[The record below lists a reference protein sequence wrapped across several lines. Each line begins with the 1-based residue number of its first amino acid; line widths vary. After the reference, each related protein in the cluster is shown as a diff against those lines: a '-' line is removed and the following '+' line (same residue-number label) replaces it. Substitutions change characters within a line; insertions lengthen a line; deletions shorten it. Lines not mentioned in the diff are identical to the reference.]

1 MQLEPIVALATAP
14 FKAALAIVRASG
26 EGVFDIVNKIFSK
39 KIILNNDEKNKIYF
53 GKILDDDKVVDEV
66 VLLAYK
72 SPFSFTGEESV
83 EIICHGSIIIANQI
97 ISLLIKN
104 GCRYALNGEFSN
116 RSFLNNKINL
126 VEAEAINDA
135 INAVTLESKNLSM
148 LSLIGETNKLIY
160 PIKEKIADILSLIE
174 VNIDYPEYEDIEE
187 VSKEKIDV
195 DVNDIVLLLNDV
207 ITNGKKGHII
217 TNGLKVAIV
226 GKPNAGKS
234 SLLNALLKEKK
245 AIVTDIP
252 GTTRDVVEG
261 EIILNGIYLKLL
273 DTAGIRESKNI
284 IEKEG
289 IKKSLDAIKEAD
301 LIIYVVDVTDKKE
314 DVNIIKNLDNKL
326 IIKVYNKADLIEE
339 KEDKLY
345 ISALENKIEPL
356 KEKIMEVL
364 NLTKDNFQNPSINNA
379 RELGLLEKCRNYLI
393 SSLKANKNN
402 VSLDLISVDLK
413 NAYNCLL
420 EILGEDTNLDF
431 TKEIFKRF
439 CVGK

>member
-1 MQLEPIVALATAP
+1 MILLIKFFL
-14 FKAALAIVRASG
+14 
-26 EGVFDIVNKIFSK
+26 K
-39 KIILNNDEKNKIYF
+39 KIVLNNDEKNKIYF
-53 GKILDDDKVVDEV
+53 GKIFDDNNVVDEV

-72 SPFSFTGEESV
+72 YPFSFTGEESV

-116 RSFLNNKINL
+116 RSFLNSKINL

-314 DVNIIKNLDNKL
+314 DENIIKNLDNKL

-364 NLTKDNFQNPSINNA
+364 NLTEDNFQNPSINNA

-413 NAYNCLL
+413 IAYNCLL

>member
-14 FKAALAIVRASG
+14 FKAPLAIVRTSG

-53 GKILDDDKVVDEV
+53 GKIFDDNKVVDEV

-314 DVNIIKNLDNKL
+314 DENIIKNLDNKL

-364 NLTKDNFQNPSINNA
+364 NLTDDNFQNPSINNA
-379 RELGLLEKCRNYLI
+379 RELGLLEKCKNYLI